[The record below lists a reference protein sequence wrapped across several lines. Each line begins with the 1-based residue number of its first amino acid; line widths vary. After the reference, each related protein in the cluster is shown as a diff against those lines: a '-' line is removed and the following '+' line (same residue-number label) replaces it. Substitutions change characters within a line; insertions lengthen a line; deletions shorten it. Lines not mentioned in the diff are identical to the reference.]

1 MLGNARLD
9 NEHIIELDAVL
20 IDPFVPLAPFDL
32 IGPIVDH
39 LGPELKRFETR
50 FETRFEKRLKRLDP
64 DASCSALWS
73 WILRIV
79 ENPGKR

>member
-1 MLGNARLD
+1 MLGNERLD
-9 NEHIIELDAVL
+9 NGHIVELDAVH
-20 IDPFVPLAPFDL
+20 IGPFVPLAPFDL
-32 IGPIVDH
+32 VGPSVDR